1 MNWQIDTVNRINQ
14 ADDMEIAPYREDGQ
28 TTGTLTRVWS
38 VVVSGR
44 LFVRAYRG
52 AASSWYQA
60 AQAQQGGIIR
70 SGGEET
76 TVKFIKVDDELLNE
90 RVDSAY
96 RIKYGHSNYLA
107 SMISPRA
114 RATSIEIV
122 PAENLPL

>member
-14 ADDMEIAPYREDGQ
+14 ADDMEIAPFREDGE
-28 TTGTLTRVWS
+28 TTGTPTRVWA
-38 VVVSGR
+38 VVVSSR

-60 AQAQQGGIIR
+60 ALAQQSGAIHT
-70 SGGEET
+70 GGEAIA
-76 TVKFIKVDDELLNE
+76 VQFIKVDDELLNE

-114 RATSIEIV
+114 RATSIEII
-122 PAENLPL
+122 PAE

>member
-14 ADDMEIAPYREDGQ
+14 ADDMEIAPHREDGE
-28 TTGTLTRVWS
+28 TTGTPTRVWA

-60 AQAQQGGIIR
+60 ALAQQSGTIYT
-70 SGGEET
+70 GGEAIA
-76 TVKFIKVDDELLNE
+76 VKFIKVDDELLNE

-114 RATSIEIV
+114 RATSIEII
-122 PAENLPL
+122 PAE